1 MSTSVTPRTAEV
13 VIYQGDDLAR
23 IADLRRAV
31 EQSATNDGAPA
42 RVGDSAPSAAQAAA
56 DEYDAFVADAA
67 ERAVVVKLR
76 QLPRKEW
83 RALRANHP
91 ARKDEENDEA
101 LGFNLDTIGDELVPA
116 AIVEPEFPSIADR
129 DAFLDSLSDA
139 DFERLTL
146 TAHAL
151 NAQPVADPFGL
162 SLRSVVDR
170 MSAEN

>member
-23 IADLRRAV
+23 IAELRRAV
-31 EQSATNDGAPA
+31 EVAGANIGPA
-42 RVGDSAPSAAQAAA
+42 RIGDTSPSPAQAAA
-56 DEYDAFVADAA
+56 QEYDDFVTEAA
-67 ERAVVVKLR
+67 ERAVLVTLR

-83 RALRANHP
+83 RELRAKHP
-91 ARKDEENDEA
+91 PRKDNEDDA
-101 LGFNLDTIGDELVPA
+101 AAGFNIETLGDDLVPA
-116 AIVEPEFPSIADR
+116 AIVSPEFPSRADR
-129 DAFLDSLSDA
+129 DEFLDSLADA
-139 DFERLTL
+139 DFERLML

-151 NAQPVADPFGL
+151 NTQPVADPKAQP